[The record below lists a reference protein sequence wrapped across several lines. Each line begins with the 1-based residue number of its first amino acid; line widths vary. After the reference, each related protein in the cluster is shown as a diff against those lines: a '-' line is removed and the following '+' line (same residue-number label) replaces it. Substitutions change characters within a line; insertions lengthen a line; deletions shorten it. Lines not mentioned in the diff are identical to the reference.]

1 MLLPRCARVLFGWLL
16 CVVWPLAAAQGHDIL
31 YSSFFLSINSTAKAT
46 PRLSPARS
54 SPVARPPELPP
65 HCQSRLNLIVVCI
78 CWISSHLRPRPHPSL
93 SLFFAPIAAQND
105 RKESLPRVPPV
116 RISYPTFLP
125 PPTPPFGWLLR
136 HPVKWRPSKVD
147 APPTSLFFD
156 GCHFGAQNKGKESG
170 ENEPRPPAPA

>member
-1 MLLPRCARVLFGWLL
+1 MIYYILPFFCQLIRQPKRRHGYPLHVPPLSHVL
-16 CVVWPLAAAQGHDIL
+16 P
-31 YSSFFLSINSTAKAT
+31 NSH
-46 PRLSPARS
+46 PI
-54 SPVARPPELPP
+54 
-65 HCQSRLNLIVVCI
+65 CQSRLNLIVVCI

-156 GCHFGAQNKGKESG
+156 GCHFVAQNKGKESG
-170 ENEPRPPAPA
+170 ENKPRPPAPA